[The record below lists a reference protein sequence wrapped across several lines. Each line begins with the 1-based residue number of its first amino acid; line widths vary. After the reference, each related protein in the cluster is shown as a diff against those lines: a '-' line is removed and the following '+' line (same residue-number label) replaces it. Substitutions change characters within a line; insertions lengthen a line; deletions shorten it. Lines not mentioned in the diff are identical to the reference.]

1 MRENESVVK
10 FYSAQFLSLYLIT
23 KDQKEMGVKGFGRGT
38 NKRSVCVHVC
48 VAATFGQQFQA
59 KDKLIENGLYA
70 HIQNVEFLN

>member
-38 NKRSVCVHVC
+38 NKRSVCVCMC
-48 VAATFGQQFQA
+48 VLLLLLDSNFRLKTS
-59 KDKLIENGLYA
+59 
-70 HIQNVEFLN
+70 